1 MTDKTNVALVTGAS
15 RGIGKAIATAL
26 ARAGYDLLI
35 TARTATALETLAS
48 QLTRETGQRVEYRH
62 GDLRDPEMAESLI
75 EAVVDAFG
83 GLDLLV
89 NNAGATKR
97 GPFLE
102 LSEDDWQDGF
112 APKFF
117 GAGRLSRGAW
127 AYLKMKGGGGNKN
140 IRGGGRHP

>member
-1 MTDKTNVALVTGAS
+1 MTGKSNVALVTGAS

-35 TARTATALETLAS
+35 TLATQLA
-48 QLTRETGQRVEYRH
+48 RETGQRVEYRH
-62 GDLRDPEMAESLI
+62 GDLRDPELPESLI
-75 EAVVDAFG
+75 EAAVDAFG

-102 LSEDDWQDGF
+102 LSEDDWHDGF
-112 APKFF
+112 ALKFF
-117 GAGRLSRGAW
+117 GAVRLSRVAFCCLSGAEV
-127 AYLKMKGGGGNKN
+127 ATPPAFAALPGA
-140 IRGGGRHP
+140 